1 MSREVLIVVT
11 ALVLALGGT
20 PLARQVAYRFDMVD
34 HPNARKVHVK
44 PTPLLGGVAIYVS
57 FMLALIFLGNRF
69 YISQLVGIF
78 VGASFMS
85 FLGLI
90 DDKRGMSPW
99 VKLLGQ
105 IAAAIILVIS
115 GVYIVALPW
124 PWVNYAITIVWVV
137 GITNA
142 MNLLDN
148 MDGLS
153 SGLAA
158 IAATF
163 FMLLAVLSGQYLVG
177 ILAAALLGACIG
189 FLRYNFNPASIFM
202 GDSGSLFIGFVLA
215 ALAIKLRFPSNIV
228 LVTWMVPVLVL
239 GIPIFDTTLVFIS
252 RLRRGLNPL
261 TTPGKDHLSHRIVR
275 MYNASRREAVLII
288 YLLAGMLGLLAI
300 FVTRTTVIEA
310 YVVAAIVVV
319 IGAWA
324 IWRLEQVP
332 LADPPTMTSSVPT
345 SPEGNEPG
353 TSRVEPHEGRA

>member
-1 MSREVLIVVT
+1 
-11 ALVLALGGT
+11 
-20 PLARQVAYRFDMVD
+20 
-34 HPNARKVHVK
+34 
-44 PTPLLGGVAIYVS
+44 
-57 FMLALIFLGNRF
+57 
-69 YISQLVGIF
+69 
-78 VGASFMS
+78 
-85 FLGLI
+85 
-90 DDKRGMSPW
+90 
-99 VKLLGQ
+99 
-105 IAAAIILVIS
+105 
-115 GVYIVALPW
+115 
-124 PWVNYAITIVWVV
+124 
-137 GITNA
+137 
-142 MNLLDN
+142 
-148 MDGLS
+148 
-153 SGLAA
+153 
-158 IAATF
+158 
-163 FMLLAVLSGQYLVG
+163 
-177 ILAAALLGACIG
+177 
-189 FLRYNFNPASIFM
+189 M

-332 LADPPTMTSSVPT
+332 LADPPTIESSVPT

>member
-1 MSREVLIVVT
+1 MTREVLIVVT

-20 PLARQVAYRFDMVD
+20 PLARQAAFRFDVVD
-34 HPNARKVHVK
+34 HPSARKVHVK
-44 PTPLLGGVAIYVS
+44 PTPLLGGVAIYVA
-57 FMLALIFLGNRF
+57 FMLALIFLGDRF
-69 YISQLVGIF
+69 YINQLVGIF

-85 FLGLI
+85 FLGVI

-105 IAAAIILVIS
+105 VAAAIILIVS
-115 GVYIVALPW
+115 GIYIEALRW
-124 PWVNYAITIVWVV
+124 PWANFAITIVWVV

-158 IAATF
+158 IAAAF
-163 FMLLAVLSGQYLVG
+163 FILLAALSGQYLVG

-215 ALAIKLRFPSNIV
+215 ALAMKLRFPSNIV

-261 TTPGKDHLSHRIVR
+261 TTPGKDHLSHRLAR
-275 MYNASRREAVLII
+275 LFDASRREVVLII
-288 YLLAGMLGLLAI
+288 YLLAGMLGLVAI
-300 FVTRTTVIEA
+300 FLTRARVLEA
-310 YVVAAIVVV
+310 YLIAATVAG
-319 IGAWA
+319 IGVWG
-324 IWRLEQVP
+324 IWRLEHVP
-332 LADPPTMTSSVPT
+332 LADPPIVVVP
-345 SPEGNEPG
+345 PGGVEGSEP
-353 TSRVEPHEGRA
+353 TTPRCEPHEGRV